1 MKKRSQKR
9 LVIVGG
15 GFSAAI
21 ASLFIKEKTKII
33 TFKNNDLLN
42 SNEFTRRKEIECN
55 KLFAKKSLSVGT
67 LNFNLK
73 KIILHDRMVFSGNSS
88 VWGGKINLSNINKK
102 DIGYL
107 QNKKIY
113 FKKLS
118 FKETGTISN
127 INNIYQ
133 IQNLNKKILSISDIP
148 IKFENGLLLNFLNKK
163 KKILLRV
170 KSGAN
175 KKTKIFEIDKLI
187 LCVGSIQLLDLLF
200 RSNFIKDGDKIEFT
214 EFQHKFK
221 LTSVFSKFEK
231 RAVIVRY
238 HISRAIGHYFGI
250 QFYSLVLRLLKFIP
264 LCIDQ
269 IFYFKKMKLKFILN
283 KNTITEIRSSNYQS
297 YKPGE
302 SIHYCNL
309 KINNV
314 NINKFLKKINP
325 KIIGLG
331 MPFINQKKPGPISNE
346 IILDAKS
353 KFNKIII

>member
-1 MKKRSQKR
+1 MKKKTQKR
-9 LVIVGG
+9 VVIAGG

-21 ASLFIKEKTKII
+21 AGLFIKEKTKII

-163 KKILLRV
+163 KK
-170 KSGAN
+170 
-175 KKTKIFEIDKLI
+175 F
-187 LCVGSIQLLDLLF
+187 C
-200 RSNFIKDGDKIEFT
+200 
-214 EFQHKFK
+214 
-221 LTSVFSKFEK
+221 
-231 RAVIVRY
+231 
-238 HISRAIGHYFGI
+238 
-250 QFYSLVLRLLKFIP
+250 
-264 LCIDQ
+264 
-269 IFYFKKMKLKFILN
+269 
-283 KNTITEIRSSNYQS
+283 
-297 YKPGE
+297 
-302 SIHYCNL
+302 
-309 KINNV
+309 
-314 NINKFLKKINP
+314 
-325 KIIGLG
+325 
-331 MPFINQKKPGPISNE
+331 
-346 IILDAKS
+346 
-353 KFNKIII
+353 